1 MKRKK
6 IKHKIEEPV
15 VKAVTFDKNQVKVAI
30 LDVPDRP
37 GIAAKIFAPLAKE
50 NINID
55 MIIQSAA
62 RGGKNDISFTIAYN
76 DLKKAIEVLEKVNK
90 EMNAGGV
97 VYEDNMAKV
106 SIVGVG
112 MRSHPGVAAKM
123 FETLAKQN
131 INIEMISTSEIK
143 ISCIIKK
150 EYLETAVKS
159 LHKAFRLDKKIHKI

>member
-1 MKRKK
+1 MKKTK
-6 IKHKIEEPV
+6 QKMEEPV
-15 VKAVTFDKNQVKVAI
+15 VTAVTFDKNQVKMTI
-30 LDVPDRP
+30 LDVPDKP
-37 GIAAKIFAPLAKE
+37 GVAALIFSALAKE

-62 RGGKNDISFTIAYN
+62 RGRKNDISFTISYN
-76 DLKKAIEVLEKVNK
+76 DLKKAVEVLEKVNK
-90 EMNAGGV
+90 KLNAGGV

-112 MRSHPGVAAKM
+112 MKSHPGVAAKM
-123 FETLAKQN
+123 FKTLAKNN

-150 EYLETAVKS
+150 EFLETAVKE
-159 LHKAFRLDKKIHKI
+159 LHKAFELGKKKN